1 MPLVIE
7 LLKGGVAAL
16 QDYILAH
23 TLTCL
28 VPAFFIAGAI
38 GVFVSQ
44 ASVLFMPFSPRR
56 KYFVISGRIHQSI
69 SLILCRS

>member
-1 MPLVIE
+1 MELVIE

-28 VPAFFIAGAI
+28 VPAFFIAGA
-38 GVFVSQ
+38 VY
-44 ASVLFMPFSPRR
+44 ALFPKEKILR
-56 KYFVISGRIHQSI
+56 YLGRTRQSI
-69 SLILCRS
+69 SPTPCPL